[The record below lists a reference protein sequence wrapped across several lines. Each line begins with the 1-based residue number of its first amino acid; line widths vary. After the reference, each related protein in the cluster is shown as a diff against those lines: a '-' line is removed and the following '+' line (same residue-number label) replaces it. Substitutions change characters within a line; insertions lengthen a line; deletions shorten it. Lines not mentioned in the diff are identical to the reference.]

1 MPTMPR
7 FLASVLAAAALL
19 LVGASTAFA
28 AASPSSASMDYSFC
42 IQSGPKEYCYD
53 IDGKVL
59 YLDTNA
65 GSSATIHQITRT
77 TVSENGEITGEA
89 MSVQMLRGVFQA
101 DGTVVT
107 NAVTNTRSSFSGDQC
122 SYRLV
127 LRLVD
132 YEAVVY
138 QTYLGCL

>member
-1 MPTMPR
+1 MPTMPKL
-7 FLASVLAAAALL
+7 LASALAAAVLL
-19 LVGASTAFA
+19 LVGATSAFA
-28 AASPSSASMDYSFC
+28 AASQSTASLDANFC
-42 IQSGPKEYCYD
+42 FDSGSKEYCYD
-53 IDGKVL
+53 FEGTVH
-59 YLDTNA
+59 YLDTTA

-107 NAVTNTRSSFSGDQC
+107 NTVVNTHSSLSGDQC

-127 LRLVD
+127 LRLID

>member
-1 MPTMPR
+1 MRTMPR
-7 FLASVLAAAALL
+7 LLASALAAAALL
-19 LVGASTAFA
+19 LVGTTSAFA
-28 AASPSSASMDYSFC
+28 AASPSSASLDANFC
-42 IQSGPKEYCYD
+42 FQSGPKEYCYD
-53 IDGKVL
+53 MDGTVL
-59 YLDTNA
+59 YLDTTA
-65 GSSATIHQITRT
+65 GSSATLHQITRT
-77 TVSENGEITGEA
+77 TVSEDGEITGES

-101 DGTVVT
+101 DGTVVI
-107 NAVTNTRSSFSGDQC
+107 NTVVNTQSSLSGDPC